1 MRTIA
6 TLLLALM
13 SLSSMG
19 CFGAALPIIARVAT
33 VVSDATAVLSII
45 QQATSTWFRARPD
58 PELEAQADRLIVNA
72 YTALRVATAAANGA
86 DGLTKEEYDEA
97 FADFQV
103 AYSELH
109 TFLKDAG
116 ILNGTKLGLGTD
128 AETDIP
134 APLAMQTLV
143 K

>member
-1 MRTIA
+1 MRIIA
-6 TLLLALM
+6 TLLLACLCLA
-13 SLSSMG
+13 STG
-19 CFGAALPIIARVAT
+19 CFAGALPIIAKVAT

-45 QQATSTWFRARPD
+45 QQATSTWFRAQPD

-72 YTALRVATAAANGA
+72 YTALRVATAAANGS
-86 DGLTKEEYDEA
+86 DSLTKEEYDEA
-97 FADFQV
+97 FAEFQV

-134 APLAMQTLV
+134 EPLAMQVLAR
-143 K
+143 

>member
-1 MRTIA
+1 MRTIS
-6 TLLLALM
+6 TLLLACICLATT
-13 SLSSMG
+13 G
-19 CFGAALPIIARVAT
+19 CFGAAFPLIAKVAT

-45 QQATSTWFRARPD
+45 QQATSTWFRAQPD

-72 YTALRVATAAANGA
+72 YTALRVATAAADGA
-86 DGLTKEEYDEA
+86 DGLTKEEYDAA

-116 ILNGTKLGLGTD
+116 ILNGTKLGLGTE

-134 APLAMQTLV
+134 EPLAMQTLV